1 MELYC
6 PLVSVGCYCI
16 VEDTKMSRWSSTGP
30 HEAVQKFLK
39 KHPEFELVSTEYY
52 RAAVG
57 QCGGEGG
64 ACMEAG
70 GCAGMGWPQGCG
82 QQSHLHEGRWASHDR
97 EVYTCSKA
105 ASVTIST
112 SQIASPSEVL

>member
-39 KHPEFELVSTEYY
+39 KHPEFELVSTGSG
-52 RAAVG
+52 VT
-57 QCGGEGG
+57 
-64 ACMEAG
+64 
-70 GCAGMGWPQGCG
+70 
-82 QQSHLHEGRWASHDR
+82 QSGTL
-97 EVYTCSKA
+97 
-105 ASVTIST
+105 
-112 SQIASPSEVL
+112 QILRSLTPNSSW